1 MKALT
6 DALIAGLANGQT
18 AYKLVGRYIS
28 SPLRW
33 YVHKTSTLNESED
46 QGGHYRQRRN
56 IPIGLGSQGNDV
68 WDLEIGQRV
77 SGYGQCAR
85 HE

>member
-1 MKALT
+1 MYRYVPGSLITSLIAALT

-33 YVHKTSTLNESED
+33 
-46 QGGHYRQRRN
+46 
-56 IPIGLGSQGNDV
+56 
-68 WDLEIGQRV
+68 
-77 SGYGQCAR
+77 
-85 HE
+85 

>member
-1 MKALT
+1 VHRCVLDPSPLTVALT

-33 YVHKTSTLNESED
+33 YALALKLF
-46 QGGHYRQRRN
+46 
-56 IPIGLGSQGNDV
+56 
-68 WDLEIGQRV
+68 
-77 SGYGQCAR
+77 
-85 HE
+85 

>member
-1 MKALT
+1 MHRCVLGPSPLTVALT

-33 YVHKTSTLNESED
+33 YAL
-46 QGGHYRQRRN
+46 
-56 IPIGLGSQGNDV
+56 GLE
-68 WDLEIGQRV
+68 LF
-77 SGYGQCAR
+77 
-85 HE
+85 